1 MPANQPFP
9 IPEDSGPESH
19 SKPEE
24 NSEPSGEHSSSE
36 EERTPLKRFL
46 IAYRKAS
53 GGSLVLSIAVHAVI
67 LIIATV
73 LVVSQFA
80 EERKISFGGGEAG
93 PKSEAQHKV
102 KMKAKSTTAPAPTK
116 RITTTSSI
124 ATVALPDMPD
134 IPNNMG
140 PSIAGAVGAGGFG
153 AAGGLGGGGGGGG
166 GGGSGG
172 GRGPGFSNIKFFGL
186 NAGGKNIAF
195 LVDYSQ
201 SMSGPFRKAM
211 EKKLEESLK
220 TLPPGTKMLII
231 PWAGGAWL
239 VNQRAPEIQ
248 KKDIWQKGSNY
259 DDFKLKPGR
268 KLDPPVWTSI
278 TPASIGQLMSDVRAQ
293 EDWPGGTDWLSPIK
307 YAMEADPLPD
317 AIFIMTDGQ
326 VVSEDNVRKKL
337 SQIAAVMARSQK
349 KIPINALWIENNNP
363 LYKPSMQEL
372 AKKFGG
378 EFKTIDQNGKIK

>member
-1 MPANQPFP
+1 VANLVKMSEKQPYPAEEHSSLEGF
-9 IPEDSGPESH
+9 

-24 NSEPSGEHSSSE
+24 SREPSPPE
-36 EERTPLKRFL
+36 EEPTPLKRFL
-46 IAYRKAS
+46 AAYRRAS

-140 PSIAGAVGAGGFG
+140 PSIAGAMGSGGFG

-166 GGGSGG
+166 GSGG
-172 GRGPGFSNIKFFGL
+172 GRGSGFSNIKFFGL

-259 DDFKLKPGR
+259 DDFQLKPGR

-307 YAMEADPLPD
+307 YAMEAEPLPD

-337 SQIAAVMARSQK
+337 SQIASVMARSQK

-363 LYKPSMQEL
+363 LYKPAMQDL